1 MRATWRPRAYDLLAE
16 SGPASAAR
24 RAATLVILLAVAVAA
39 ASGMFHTLP
48 ELTPGAR
55 GIVGWCGAT
64 AVVVFALEYLLRL
77 WIAPERDLS
86 ARARP
91 TAARLDYAR
100 SFLGVVDLLVVLP
113 GILGRA
119 GAIDTVVGD
128 LAGVLALVKL
138 ARYLPGLSLVVAVF
152 RKESRPL
159 LAAVT
164 VLLVLLVL
172 ASGVMYVLERDAQP
186 TVFTS
191 IPKTM
196 WWGIVTIAS
205 VGYGDMTPVTPLGRI
220 FGGMVIMLGIAV
232 FAVPAGLLAT
242 GFAAELR
249 KRDFVVTWDAVAG
262 VPLFAGLDARQIADI
277 ARLLK
282 PQLAPPR
289 YLIVHRGDAADA
301 MYFILTGEVE
311 VEIATPVRLR
321 SGQFFGEIALLRDT
335 ERTAT
340 VAAVTECHLLR
351 LDVGDFRRLMSQ
363 YPELET
369 AIRKIAESRMPAAR

>member
-1 MRATWRPRAYDLLAE
+1 M
-16 SGPASAAR
+16 
-24 RAATLVILLAVAVAA
+24 
-39 ASGMFHTLP
+39 
-48 ELTPGAR
+48 
-55 GIVGWCGAT
+55 
-64 AVVVFALEYLLRL
+64 
-77 WIAPERDLS
+77 APERDAS
-86 ARARP
+86 AR
-91 TAARLDYAR
+91 TAAVRLSYAL
-100 SFLGVVDLLVVLP
+100 SPLGLVDLLVALP
-113 GILGRA
+113 GALAVAGLVDGIL
-119 GAIDTVVGD
+119 GD
-128 LAGVLALVKL
+128 LAGLLALVKL
-138 ARYLPGLSLVVAVF
+138 ARYMPGLSLVAAVF
-152 RKESRPL
+152 RNESRSL
-159 LAAVT
+159 LAALT

-172 ASGVMYVLERDAQP
+172 ASGIMYVLERDAQP

-249 KRDFVVTWDAVAG
+249 KRDFVVTWDAVAK
-262 VPLFAGLDARQIADI
+262 VPLFAGLHARQIADI

-282 PQLAPPR
+282 PQLVPER

-301 MYFILTGEVE
+301 MYFVIAGEVE

-321 SGQFFGEIALLRDT
+321 SGQFFGEIGLIRDV

-340 VAAVTECHLLR
+340 VTAVTECQLLR
-351 LDVGDFRRLMSQ
+351 LDVGDFRRLMAQ

-369 AIRKIAESRMPAAR
+369 NIRKIAESRMPAGG

>member
-1 MRATWRPRAYDLLAE
+1 MFETLPDLGPGTRTVVRW
-16 SGPASAAR
+16 SGA
-24 RAATLVILLAVAVAA
+24 AAT
-39 ASGMFHTLP
+39 
-48 ELTPGAR
+48 
-55 GIVGWCGAT
+55 IVFF
-64 AVVVFALEYLLRL
+64 VEYLLRL
-77 WIAPERDLS
+77 WIAAEQESGGRPAAGR
-86 ARARP
+86 RA
-91 TAARLDYAR
+91 YAL
-100 SFLGVVDLLVVLP
+100 SFLGIVDLLVVLP
-113 GILGRA
+113 AALSLG
-119 GAIDTVVGD
+119 GLVGSIVGD
-128 LAGVLALVKL
+128 LAGLLALVKL
-138 ARYLPGLSLVVAVF
+138 ARYMRGLALVAAVF
-152 RKESRPL
+152 HNESRSL
-159 LAAVT
+159 LAALT
-164 VLLVLLVL
+164 TLLVLLVL
-172 ASGVMYVLERDAQP
+172 VSGVMFAIERDAQP

-232 FAVPAGLLAT
+232 FAVPAGILAT

-249 KRDFVVTWDAVAG
+249 KRDFVVTWDAVAK

-321 SGQFFGEIALLRDT
+321 AGQFFGEIALLRDT
-335 ERTAT
+335 ERTASVT
-340 VAAVTECHLLR
+340 AVTECHLLR
-351 LDVGDFRRLMSQ
+351 LDVGDFRRLMTQ
-363 YPELET
+363 YPKLEA
-369 AIRKIAESRMPAAR
+369 AIRKIAESRMPATR

>member
-1 MRATWRPRAYDLLAE
+1 MRATWRSRAYDLLAE
-16 SGPASAAR
+16 QGPASAVR
-24 RAATLVILLAVAVAA
+24 RAATLTILLAIAAAA
-39 ASGMFHTLP
+39 ASGMFDTLP
-48 ELTPGAR
+48 DLPSDGRAAVR
-55 GIVGWCGAT
+55 WLAAAAAIVFT
-64 AVVVFALEYLLRL
+64 VEYLLRL
-77 WIAPERDLS
+77 WMAPERDAS
-86 ARARP
+86 ARA
-91 TAARLDYAR
+91 AAVRLSYAL
-100 SFLGVVDLLVVLP
+100 SPLGLVDLLVALP
-113 GILGRA
+113 GALAVAGLVDGIL
-119 GAIDTVVGD
+119 GD
-128 LAGVLALVKL
+128 LAGLLALVKL
-138 ARYLPGLSLVVAVF
+138 ARYMPGLSLVAAVF
-152 RKESRPL
+152 RNESRSL
-159 LAAVT
+159 LAALT

-172 ASGVMYVLERDAQP
+172 ASGIMYVLERDAQP

-249 KRDFVVTWDAVAG
+249 KRDFVVTWDAVAK
-262 VPLFAGLDARQIADI
+262 VPLFAGLHARQIADI

-282 PQLAPPR
+282 PQLVPER

-301 MYFILTGEVE
+301 MYFVIAGEVE

-321 SGQFFGEIALLRDT
+321 SGQFFGEIGLIRDV

-340 VAAVTECHLLR
+340 VTAVTECQLLR
-351 LDVGDFRRLMSQ
+351 LDVGDFRRLMAQ

-369 AIRKIAESRMPAAR
+369 TIRKIAESRMPAGG